1 MMVWKEP
8 KRERGRNW
16 RKLCVASMKT
26 STLERKSVSE
36 LGSVF
41 FLHQES
47 SGKNDIAVDAF
58 FLQSILCWI

>member
-1 MMVWKEP
+1 MERAK
-8 KRERGRNW
+8 KRK
-16 RKLCVASMKT
+16 RKKLEKTCVASMKT
-26 STLERKSVSE
+26 STLERKYVSE